1 MNNSMLA
8 RAIVLTL
15 WSAFFAYLWVSD
27 EMVRFLGPRTY
38 WVVPFGCLTLGA
50 AALAHVI
57 ALRRERNTADRSEG
71 GMSRSDL
78 AGIAALMI
86 PIVAVIA
93 VPQAELGAQAVS
105 RKATGAGATA
115 TLIAPPERDEG
126 RPPNFIDVHYAN
138 DSAEYASALGIG
150 EGTELDLIGFV
161 SEPSNDAGEFTLTRF
176 YVSCCAADAIPY
188 SVKVTG
194 DGTDYAGDVWLRV
207 RGSLV
212 YEGEIYRL
220 AAESVEEVEEPDN
233 QYLY

>member
-1 MNNSMLA
+1 MSNSMLA

-15 WSAFFAYLWVSD
+15 WSAFFAYLWISD

-38 WVVPFGCLTLGA
+38 WVVPFGFLTLGA
-50 AALAHVI
+50 AALVHLI
-57 ALRRERNTADRSEG
+57 ALRRERGTADGSEG

-78 AGIAALMI
+78 AGIAALMV

-115 TLIAPPERDEG
+115 LIAPLQRDEG

-138 DSAEYASALGIG
+138 DSAESARALGIG
-150 EGTELDLIGFV
+150 EGTELDLLGFV

-207 RGSLV
+207 RGSLE
-212 YEGEIYRL
+212 YDGEEYRL

>member
-1 MNNSMLA
+1 MSNSTLA

-15 WSAFFAYLWVSD
+15 WSAFFAYLWISD

-50 AALAHVI
+50 AAGAHVI
-57 ALRRERNTADRSEG
+57 ALRTERSTGGRRDR

-78 AGIAALMI
+78 VGITALLI

-93 VPQAELGAQAVS
+93 IPQAELGAQAVS

-115 TLIAPPERDEG
+115 ALIAPPVRDAG

-138 DSAEYASALGIG
+138 ESSEYAESLGIG
-150 EGTELDLIGFV
+150 DGTPLDLTGFV
-161 SEPSNDAGEFTLTRF
+161 SATNGPGEFTLTRF

-188 SVKVTG
+188 SVSVVGEGGAYPDNT
-194 DGTDYAGDVWLRV
+194 WLRV
-207 RGSLV
+207 NGVLKS
-212 YEGEIYRL
+212 EGERL
-220 AAESVEEVEEPDN
+220 RLVAGAVEEVEQPDN
-233 QYLY
+233 PYLF

>member
-1 MNNSMLA
+1 MSRSRSA
-8 RAIVLTL
+8 RALVLAF

-27 EMVRFLGPRTY
+27 EMVRYLGPRTY
-38 WVVPFGCLTLGA
+38 WVVPFGCITLGA
-50 AALAHVI
+50 AAVAQLAS
-57 ALRRERNTADRSEG
+57 AWREGKRGGTPG
-71 GMSRSDL
+71 GMSRDDVI
-78 AGIAALMI
+78 GVAALLV

-93 VPQAELGAQAVS
+93 VPSAELGALAAS
-105 RKATGAGATA
+105 RKAPGAGATSA
-115 TLIAPPERDEG
+115 LLAPSAAQQG
-126 RPPNFIDVHYAN
+126 RPPSFIDVHYAN
-138 DSAEYASALGIG
+138 ESAEYARSLGIG
-150 EGTELDLIGFV
+150 EGSELDLLGFV
-161 SEPSNDAGEFTLTRF
+161 SEPSNDAGTFILTRF

-212 YEGEIYRL
+212 YDGEEYRL

>member
-1 MNNSMLA
+1 MSNTKLA

-15 WSAFFAYLWVSD
+15 WSAFFAYLWISD

-57 ALRRERNTADRSEG
+57 ALRRERMAGDKTED
-71 GMSRSDL
+71 GMSRSDVV
-78 AGIAALMI
+78 GIAALLV

-105 RKATGAGATA
+105 RKATGAGATSA
-115 TLIAPPERDEG
+115 LIAPPEPDAG

-138 DSAEYASALGIG
+138 ESAEYATALGIG
-150 EGTELDLIGFV
+150 EGTPLNLTGFV
-161 SEPSNDAGEFTLTRF
+161 SATNGPSEFTLTRF

-188 SVKVTG
+188 SVRVVG
-194 DGTDYAGDVWLRV
+194 EGAGYPDNTWLQV
-207 RGSLV
+207 NGVLQSEGQVLKLV
-212 YEGEIYRL
+212 AGAI
-220 AAESVEEVEEPDN
+220 EEVEPPDN
-233 QYLY
+233 PYLN